1 MKVTYLMIGILC
13 TGLLVSSSLAQQES
27 NSLLSINRDFICY
40 DTDKLVSEL
49 RNTHKESPFV
59 IGRTNDQAGTTT
71 SLWVNVATKTWT
83 IIATNDEVSCVIGT
97 GTELKLVPSVRG
109 ISI

>member
-1 MKVTYLMIGILC
+1 MKATYLMIGILC
-13 TGLLVSSSLAQQES
+13 TGLLVSSSLAQQEI
-27 NSLLSINRDFICY
+27 NPPISINRDFTCY
-40 DTDKLVSEL
+40 NTDKLVSEL
-49 RNTHKESPFV
+49 LTTHKESPFV
-59 IGRTNDQAGTTT
+59 VGRSDDQAGTTM

-83 IIATNDEVSCVIGT
+83 IIATNGEVSCVVGT